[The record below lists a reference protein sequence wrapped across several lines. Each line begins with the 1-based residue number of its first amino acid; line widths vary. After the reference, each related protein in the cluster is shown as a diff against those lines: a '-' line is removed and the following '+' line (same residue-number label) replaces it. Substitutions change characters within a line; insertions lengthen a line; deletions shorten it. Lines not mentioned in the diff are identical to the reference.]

1 MLPIMICQDGFI
13 TSHAVENITLMETE
27 DVKKFVGTYEPEHF
41 LLNPEEPMAVGPYAV
56 SNYCMEAKRAKAQ
69 AMMNAKQVI

>member
-1 MLPIMICQDGFI
+1 
-13 TSHAVENITLMETE
+13 METE

-56 SNYCMEAKRAKAQ
+56 SNYCMEAKRAQAQ
-69 AMMNAKQVI
+69 AMMNAKQVILDVADEFRELTGRGFGLFEE